1 MQHSK
6 SFALAGCCLPFRIA
20 FVYWTASTRSYE
32 VVGMD
37 TSAAQSPN
45 DFERM
50 IGCMRE
56 RLRPTL
62 ARLFAD
68 WLRTYVGLSS
78 DRTDENH
85 LLKMLLQEVT
95 RRGPH

>member
-1 MQHSK
+1 
-6 SFALAGCCLPFRIA
+6 
-20 FVYWTASTRSYE
+20 
-32 VVGMD
+32 MD

-56 RLRPTL
+56 RLRPTG
-62 ARLFAD
+62 ARKFAE
-68 WLRTYVGLSS
+68 WLRTYVGLSC

-85 LLKMLLQEVT
+85 LLEFLLQEVAG
-95 RRGPH
+95 RGPTN

>member
-1 MQHSK
+1 MRWSNGY
-6 SFALAGCCLPFRIA
+6 SDSA
-20 FVYWTASTRSYE
+20 FP
-32 VVGMD
+32 D
-37 TSAAQSPN
+37 

-56 RLRPTL
+56 RLRPTR
-62 ARLFAD
+62 AHLFAE

-95 RRGPH
+95 GHGPAN